1 MMLSESVI
9 FKGRGGGA
17 NLCMEMKC
25 SALEVVPDFDDR
37 RKKKEWNFA
46 AVAVNMMLKIWSW
59 SIYFVNYHDVRIAA
73 AQNLCLHFWFFFQAI
88 IILKHQNIIF

>member
-37 RKKKEWNFA
+37 RKKKNE
-46 AVAVNMMLKIWSW
+46 
-59 SIYFVNYHDVRIAA
+59 
-73 AQNLCLHFWFFFQAI
+73 
-88 IILKHQNIIF
+88 ILRQ